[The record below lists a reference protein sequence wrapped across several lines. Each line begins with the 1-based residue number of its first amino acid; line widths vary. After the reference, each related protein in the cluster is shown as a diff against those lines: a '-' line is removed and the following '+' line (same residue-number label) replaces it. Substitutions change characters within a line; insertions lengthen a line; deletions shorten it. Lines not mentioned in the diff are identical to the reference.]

1 MTGSDDLD
9 RSEIEAV
16 IETRR
21 DLGPEYEPALVDSFV
36 EKVEAAIEQRVDA
49 RLAARQRSQAMERR
63 HSGQQ
68 LALGIVSL
76 VLGIPITAIT
86 LAVGDGSLI
95 ALMIAWVGIAVVNIA
110 YAWQG
115 RREG

>member
-1 MTGSDDLD
+1 MPDPDDLD

-21 DLGPEYEPALVDSFV
+21 ELGASYEPALVDSFV

-49 RLAARQRSQAMERR
+49 RLAERHRGDAMARR

-76 VLGIPITAIT
+76 AAGVPISIVGLVQGEL
-86 LAVGDGSLI
+86 LALLI
-95 ALMIAWVGIAVVNIA
+95 VWTGIAVVNIA

-115 RREG
+115 RRRD

>member
-76 VLGIPITAIT
+76 VMAIPITIV
-86 LAVGDGSLI
+86 LAVNDKLL
-95 ALMIAWVGIAVVNIA
+95 ALLIAWVGIAVVNIA

>member
-1 MTGSDDLD
+1 MPDSDDLD

-21 DLGPEYEPALVDSFV
+21 ELGPTYEPALVDSFV
-36 EKVEAAIEQRVDA
+36 EKVESAIEARVDA
-49 RLAARQRSQAMERR
+49 RLAERRRAEVMERR

-76 VLGIPITAIT
+76 VAAIPITIP
-86 LAVGDGSLI
+86 LALTDHFMAVFV
-95 ALMIAWVGIAVVNIA
+95 AWIGIVLVNVA
-110 YAWQG
+110 YAWQARG
-115 RREG
+115 NS

>member
-1 MTGSDDLD
+1 MPEPDDLE

-21 DLGPEYEPALVDSFV
+21 ELGATYEPALVDSFV
-36 EKVEAAIEQRVDA
+36 EKVERSIETRVDA
-49 RLAARQRSQAMERR
+49 RMVERARAQAMYRR

-76 VLGIPITAIT
+76 VAAIPITIPLALT
-86 LAVGDGSLI
+86 DHLLAVL
-95 ALMIAWVGIAVVNIA
+95 IAWVGIAVVNVA

-115 RREG
+115 RRSD

>member
-1 MTGSDDLD
+1 MPDPDDLD

-21 DLGPEYEPALVDSFV
+21 ELGSAYEPALVDSFV
-36 EKVEAAIEQRVDA
+36 EKVESAIEARVDA
-49 RLAARQRSQAMERR
+49 RLAERQRSEAMERR

-76 VLGIPITAIT
+76 VAAIAIT
-86 LAVGDGSLI
+86 IPLAVTDHLPAVIVSWI
-95 ALMIAWVGIAVVNIA
+95 GIAVVNMA
-110 YAWQG
+110 YAMG
-115 RREG
+115 RQRGT

>member
-76 VLGIPITAIT
+76 VMAIPITIV
-86 LAVGDGSLI
+86 LAVNDKLL

>member
-1 MTGSDDLD
+1 MADPDDLD

-21 DLGPEYEPALVDSFV
+21 ELGPTYEPALVDSFV
-36 EKVEAAIEQRVDA
+36 EKVETAIEKRVDA
-49 RLAARQRSQAMERR
+49 RLAERRRAQSMERR

-76 VLGIPITAIT
+76 VAGIPISIV
-86 LAVGDGSLI
+86 LAVTGNLP
-95 ALMIAWVGIAVVNIA
+95 ALLVAWTGIAIINIA

-115 RREG
+115 QRRD